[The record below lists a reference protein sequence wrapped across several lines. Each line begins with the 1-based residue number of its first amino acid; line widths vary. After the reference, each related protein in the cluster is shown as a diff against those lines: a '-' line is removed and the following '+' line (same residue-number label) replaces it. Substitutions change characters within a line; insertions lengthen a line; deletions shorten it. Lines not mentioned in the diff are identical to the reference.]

1 MSVMRITG
9 MFSGMDIDQIVTD
22 LMKIERTKVDRLYQQ
37 RQELQWQ
44 KSCTGK
50 LSIKSEFSAILIL
63 MH

>member
-1 MSVMRITG
+1 
-9 MFSGMDIDQIVTD
+9 MDIDQIVTD